1 VIVRPLPGW
10 EFGGRADDGDG
21 VLFSKGSG
29 SLAVSVSPAREEPAD
44 ALTALLAGWR
54 AEHGTVISTGDIEA
68 SQIRGPAPA
77 ARVPY
82 SGNFAGINYAV
93 GGRRHRGPGFAG
105 HRRLRRV
112 GRQGRLRAGRADVD
126 RMIEQATI
134 PVSVIRSAG
143 GRQTS
148 LYPAPD
154 AGVLAVH
161 RAQRPVQPASSG

>member
-1 VIVRPLPGW
+1 MLGIVGGGFVAAESVADLPAPPVTVAEGVIVRPLPGW

-29 SLAVSVSPAREEPAD
+29 SLAVSISPAREEPAA

-54 AEHGTVISTGDIEA
+54 AEHGTVISSGDIES
-68 SQIRGPAPA
+68 SQIRAPAPA

-93 GGRRHRGPGFAG
+93 EGDVTAVQGSRVTVVFDGWAG
-105 HRRLRRV
+105 KGDYAQV
-112 GRQGRLRAGRADVD
+112 RAEVD

-134 PVSVIRSAG
+134 
-143 GRQTS
+143 Q
-148 LYPAPD
+148 
-154 AGVLAVH
+154 
-161 RAQRPVQPASSG
+161 